1 MCRESQAVEVEQPSC
16 YQSSYVPGVTF
27 PETHPLVQCGH
38 REFTPIYDNVLTHPV
53 DQPLSLQPL
62 QQQPWPGRQVPEA
75 WPWVFLL
82 PAFCYHHSLWLDAIC
97 PHKPSVSILVQDSTT
112 ILPHGPGFSYSTERK
127 HFLHKKE
134 HSKTQV
140 WLFFFSKSNPDF
152 KEAMTRAIA
161 NLVRNHK
168 NHGFS

>member
-1 MCRESQAVEVEQPSC
+1 MCRESQAVQVDQPSGSR
-16 YQSSYVPGVTF
+16 SSYVLGVTF
-27 PETHPLVQCGH
+27 PEAHPLAQRGH
-38 REFTPIYDNVLTHPV
+38 REFTPIYANALTHPV

-62 QQQPWPGRQVPEA
+62 QQQSWPGRQVPEA

-82 PAFCYHHSLWLDAIC
+82 PASCYHHNLWLDAIC
-97 PHKPSVSILVQDSTT
+97 LHKPSVSILVQDSTT
-112 ILPHGPGFSYSTERK
+112 ILPHGPGFSYRAERK
-127 HFLHKKE
+127 HSLSKKE

-140 WLFFFSKSNPDF
+140 WLVFFSKPNPDF
-152 KEAMTRAIA
+152 KEAVTRAIV